1 MDIGDNEKKTI
12 LFGRV
17 YSSDRRSIVNRIAW
31 VHVCDCACIVMGK
44 KTTFPRI
51 RGIVISKHFTE
62 HLFQWLVPRGREHYR
77 QWLKKKK
84 KANTHRHEIIWYDLV
99 HLALMI
105 IERNMRK
112 IQASVI
118 DLHSGKSRYREFCRL
133 KRRKHE
139 KWTIDNFVKG
149 LLVTSHG

>member
-1 MDIGDNEKKTI
+1 M
-12 LFGRV
+12 
-17 YSSDRRSIVNRIAW
+17 YSY
-31 VHVCDCACIVMGK
+31 GK
-44 KTTFPRI
+44 KNNFLKNQGNSDQEAFHRTLVSMTSATWKRTLQT
-51 RGIVISKHFTE
+51 VI
-62 HLFQWLVPRGREHYR
+62 
-77 QWLKKKK
+77 KKKK

-139 KWTIDNFVKG
+139 K
-149 LLVTSHG
+149 